1 MSQLEKAVKCRSGF
15 QELCS
20 KSKTTT
26 IKKKKIQ
33 SPETVKRVME
43 TSGKTIAPLFVRHFE
58 MIQKIIT
65 QTRCF

>member
-43 TSGKTIAPLFVRHFE
+43 KPLLLYLSDILR
-58 MIQKIIT
+58 
-65 QTRCF
+65 